1 MYIAVLLME
10 HVHSIVLANFVP
22 RIVTA
27 DQVNIVVTLVKVVLA
42 NVLDLVL
49 ENRVGRTLIAG
60 QENILVIMMVKVLL
74 VNVPDLVL

>member
-27 DQVNIVVTLVKVVLA
+27 EQVNIVVTLVKVLVAHVL
-42 NVLDLVL
+42 NLVL
-49 ENRVGRTLIAG
+49 ENHVGRTPIAG

-74 VNVPDLVL
+74 ANVPDLVL